1 MVLEILKKLAYKI
14 IIMEYYHTTYYYALS
29 YFIYQFKS
37 SYQIILHAKKNVL
50 EAENELANNMKKSLE
65 REQKLRRQLQDE
77 INKQRGV

>member
-1 MVLEILKKLAYKI
+1 ML
-14 IIMEYYHTTYYYALS
+14 
-29 YFIYQFKS
+29 
-37 SYQIILHAKKNVL
+37 KKNVL

>member
-1 MVLEILKKLAYKI
+1 MKKSSYKI
-14 IIMEYYHTTYYYALS
+14 IISIIVILLIVILCYFTYQY
-29 YFIYQFKS
+29 KN

-50 EAENELANNMKKSLE
+50 EAENELANNKKKSLE